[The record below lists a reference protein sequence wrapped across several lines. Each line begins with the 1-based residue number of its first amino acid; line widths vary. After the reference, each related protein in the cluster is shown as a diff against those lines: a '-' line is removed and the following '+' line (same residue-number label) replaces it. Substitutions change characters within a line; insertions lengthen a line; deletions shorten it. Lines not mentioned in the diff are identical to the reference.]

1 MKIFYDH
8 VISKQADTDFNYT
21 LISAWVDSG
30 EEDEALATGWLPTY
44 FYTNDCEFV
53 NESEAN
59 NKQIWCQ
66 LRSTRIEC
74 EKFRAK
80 SKHLKALKLN
90 NFSYKYITR
99 GDLRLRLDADQI
111 KDRLYYLYDKYVTH
125 KNYKDILD
133 KENFLKYVIDDSSH
147 FILFYLNDEIVACT
161 AMQQFGSALV
171 SGLFFWDYSEPQL
184 SLGNL
189 SNHLEVELCKRFNF
203 KYLYIG
209 VYSEIPSQYK
219 SYIKG
224 VQVWTGR
231 KWMSNKRQLIDIAKS
246 DSSSNTLEDFV
257 DYDKFQKLLEF

>member
-21 LISAWVDSG
+21 LISAWIDSG

-44 FYTNDCEFV
+44 FYTDDCEFAK
-53 NESEAN
+53 ESEAN
-59 NKQIWCQ
+59 KRQIWCQ
-66 LRSTRIEC
+66 LRSARIEC
-74 EKFRAK
+74 EKFKAK
-80 SKHLKALKLN
+80 NKHLKALKLE
-90 NFSYKYITR
+90 NFKYQIIEQKDIY
-99 GDLRLRLDADQI
+99 GDLNLLSNLYQI
-111 KDRLYYLYDKYVTH
+111 YNKYVTY
-125 KNYKDILD
+125 KNYKDTLD
-133 KENFLKYVIDDSSH
+133 KDGFIKHIIDDSSH
-147 FILFYLNDEIVACT
+147 FILFMIDDRIVACT
-161 AMQQFGSALV
+161 AMQQFGNSFV
-171 SGLFFWDYSEPQL
+171 SGLFFWDYANKEL

-189 SNHLEVELCKRFNF
+189 SNHLEVELSREYGF

-231 KWMSNKRQLIDIAKS
+231 KWISNKRQLINIAQN

-257 DYDKFQKLLEF
+257 DYNKFQKLLEF

>member
-44 FYTNDCEFV
+44 FYTDDCEFAK
-53 NESEAN
+53 ESEAN
-59 NKQIWCQ
+59 KRQIWCQ

-74 EKFRAK
+74 QKFRAK
-80 SKHLKALKLN
+80 SKHLKALKLE
-90 NFSYKYITR
+90 NFKYQIIKQKDIY
-99 GDLRLRLDADQI
+99 GDLNVLSTLYQI
-111 KDRLYYLYDKYVTH
+111 YNKYVTY

-133 KENFLKYVIDDSSH
+133 KDGFIKHIIDDSSH
-147 FILFYLNDEIVACT
+147 FILFMVDDRIVACT
-161 AMQQFGSALV
+161 AMQQFGNSFV
-171 SGLFFWDYSEPQL
+171 SGLFFWDYANKEL

-189 SNHLEVELCKRFNF
+189 SNHLEVELSRKHGF

-231 KWMSNKRQLIDIAKS
+231 KWLSNKRQLINIAQN
-246 DSSSNTLEDFV
+246 DSNSNTLEDFV